1 MSKLPSI
8 SLPMWPTLLALGAT
22 LSLPAQQ
29 DDALAARLAA
39 LAARG
44 PATPVTLL
52 PIKLLGRPDANAA
65 DALGLVLERQGM
77 PDLEVAAAAF
87 APAADA
93 TWDQLPGL
101 LAAHVRSVE
110 AKQAERAWLYAEFL
124 GTPKRGPEEVR
135 FVLVDHTGALLIAD
149 RQLPTDPDFK
159 RTAGRDPDPLGCA
172 TLVADRLF
180 KNAGWKK
187 APGSIKDGKFSELWR
202 AKSGLADQRE
212 LAAMRQRRDALRENV
227 AKAKVAVLPTISVA
241 THDAASAARLA
252 DCVAKALGCTAVAA
266 TEGNK
271 LQVAPD
277 SNEQKRLWDLAR
289 GLRESLRQH
298 PVDADYVLVAD
309 LGIPEHDGP
318 RWVHVAVCDKA
329 GGFVIVDML
338 NDQSPQFRK
347 AQPKT
352 LQDAEQLAAAH
363 LRQLLR

>member
-1 MSKLPSI
+1 MSQHSPASPRI
-8 SLPMWPTLLALGAT
+8 WPITLALGTA

-29 DDALAARLAA
+29 DDALATRVAA
-39 LAARG
+39 LTARG
-44 PATPVTLL
+44 PATPLTLL

-77 PDLEVAAAAF
+77 PDLEVAAAPF
-87 APAADA
+87 TTAADTA
-93 TWDQLPGL
+93 WDQVPAL
-101 LAAHVRSVE
+101 LAAHVRALDASTP
-110 AKQAERAWLYAEFL
+110 ARTWLYAEFL

-135 FVLVDHTGALLIAD
+135 FVLVDHTGALLLAD

-180 KNAGWKK
+180 KTAGWKK
-187 APGSIKDGKFSELWR
+187 APGSIKAGKFAELWR

-212 LAAMRQRRDALRENV
+212 LAAMRQRRDTLRENLG
-227 AKAKVAVLPTISVA
+227 KARFAVLPTVSVA

-252 DCVAKALGCTAVAA
+252 ECVAKALGCHAA
-266 TEGNK
+266 TAADATK
-271 LQVAPD
+271 LQVAVS

-289 GLRESLRQH
+289 GLREHVRQH
-298 PVDADYVLVAD
+298 PLDADYVLVAD
-309 LGIPEHDGP
+309 LGVHEHDGP

-329 GGFVIVDML
+329 GEFVIVDML
-338 NDQSPQFRK
+338 NDQSPQFIK

-352 LQDAEQLAAAH
+352 LQDAEQLAADH
-363 LRQLLR
+363 LRQLLH